1 MVQRLNLKNIREQ
14 RGLTQRELADK
25 MNVMPS
31 TVCKWE
37 TEQISLS
44 VEMLFRLAVALDVP
58 AADLLAPQCPS

>member
-1 MVQRLNLKNIREQ
+1 MPRLNIKAIRER

-31 TVCKWE
+31 TICKWE

-44 VEMLFRLAVALDVP
+44 IETLFRLAVVLDVP
-58 AADLLAPQCPS
+58 AADLLAQQYPS

>member
-1 MVQRLNLKNIREQ
+1 MPRLNIKAIRER

-31 TVCKWE
+31 TICKWE

-44 VEMLFRLAVALDVP
+44 IETLFRLAVALDVP
-58 AADLLAPQCPS
+58 AADLLAQQYPS

>member
-1 MVQRLNLKNIREQ
+1 MPRLNIKAIREQ

-31 TVCKWE
+31 TICKWE

-44 VEMLFRLAVALDVP
+44 IETLFRLAVALDVS
-58 AADLLAPQCPS
+58 AAELLAPQCPS